1 MFNYLCEECG
11 KGTVRATVFHDYK
24 TRIRGYPFIVP
35 EAVIGVCDNDNCRA
49 KHFNSK
55 ETKRWEELYNK
66 DLESKHVF
74 LSTAEILE
82 LRKSLGLSMED
93 FAYLIGSTRQSI
105 YNWEKMERQRDQ
117 SRMADLLIK
126 LVRYSSESGRIDVI
140 NFLVEET
147 KKLGIG
153 IDIQKKNIPS
163 PGGNVI
169 PLTIRKVSKD
179 YFEVLGINNLKL
191 AAITTDKELIIAES
205 PKRDLIAVLE
215 YDFETANLSLH
226 LINDSFGVKMA
237 NIETITNDD
246 KHYELKNE
254 QVRNNIVL
262 LIPET
267 KYREN
272 DIKEIQLQPT
282 S

>member
-24 TRIRGYPFIVP
+24 TRIRGYPFIVS

-74 LSTAEILE
+74 LSAAEIFE
-82 LRKSLGLSMED
+82 LRKSLVLSMED

-105 YNWEKMERQRDQ
+105 YNLEKMERQRTQ
-117 SRMADLLIK
+117 SRIADLLIK
-126 LVRYSSESGRIDVI
+126 LVRYSSESGKIDVI

-147 KKLGIG
+147 RKLGIA

-191 AAITTDKELIIAES
+191 AAITTDKELVIAES
-205 PKRDLIAVLE
+205 PNRDLIAVLE

-226 LINDSFGVKMA
+226 LINDSLGVKMA
-237 NIETITNDD
+237 NITTITNDD

-254 QVRNNIVL
+254 QVRNNMVL

-272 DIKEIQLQPT
+272 DIKEIQLQST